1 MEKHKR
7 KERSE
12 LYLVTPTFFCKS
24 DKAKTSE
31 WAFQWKMSFNPDPT
45 KAAQKVIFGRKLKAV
60 PHPSK
65 TFNSDVF
72 RGYRNVT
79 LD

>member
-1 MEKHKR
+1 
-7 KERSE
+7 
-12 LYLVTPTFFCKS
+12 
-24 DKAKTSE
+24 
-31 WAFQWKMSFNPDPT
+31 MSFNPDPT

-60 PHPSK
+60 PHSSK